1 MGQQIYCEAV
11 TWPTQ
16 SIAGLH
22 HEEEP
27 QGRGGCEVAREPGKA
42 PDPHLDLDASL
53 KSAKIIHF
61 KSEKLADSVLR
72 PKKNGGKTAQGEPS
86 KLIFGKT

>member
-1 MGQQIYCEAV
+1 MGQQFYCEAA

-27 QGRGGCEVAREPGKA
+27 QGRGGCKDAREPGKA
-42 PDPHLDLDASL
+42 PHPHLDLDSSL
-53 KSAKIIHF
+53 KSA
-61 KSEKLADSVLR
+61 
-72 PKKNGGKTAQGEPS
+72 
-86 KLIFGKT
+86 

>member
-27 QGRGGCEVAREPGKA
+27 QGRGGCEDAREPGKA

-53 KSAKIIHF
+53 KSA
-61 KSEKLADSVLR
+61 
-72 PKKNGGKTAQGEPS
+72 
-86 KLIFGKT
+86 